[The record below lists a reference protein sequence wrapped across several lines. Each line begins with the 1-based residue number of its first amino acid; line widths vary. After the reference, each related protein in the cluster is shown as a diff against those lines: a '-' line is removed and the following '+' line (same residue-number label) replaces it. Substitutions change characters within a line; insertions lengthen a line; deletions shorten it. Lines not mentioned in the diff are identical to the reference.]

1 MKKCVALLLALV
13 LVGIAACGSRNLNKE
28 PPVIRATHVDLQR
41 YMGPWFI
48 VGAIG
53 LSLEKGAHNAVET
66 YTLNP
71 DGSIAAV
78 FQFRKN
84 SFDGELVTKVTKA
97 VVQPGSG
104 NAEWRIR
111 IFGPLKY
118 QYLISHLEPDYSAAI
133 LARDKRDY
141 VWILARDPK
150 MKPPQY
156 DAYVQKI
163 EDLGYDLSKFSS
175 YPHDGRQPEEL

>member
-1 MKKCVALLLALV
+1 MKKTVALLLTIILM
-13 LVGIAACGSRNLNKE
+13 GTTACGSFSLSQE
-28 PPVIRATHVDLQR
+28 PPMIRVKNVDLQR

-71 DGSIAAV
+71 DGSIATV
-78 FQFRKN
+78 FQFRKD

-97 VVQPGSG
+97 AVQEGSG

-118 QYLISHLEPDYSAAI
+118 QYLISHLEPDYSVAI

-141 VWILARDPK
+141 VWILARDPALSQ
-150 MKPPQY
+150 PRY
-156 DAYVQKI
+156 DAYVEKI
-163 EDLGYDLSKFSS
+163 EDLGYDISKFSR
-175 YPHDGRQPEEL
+175 YPHNGRHPEEF